1 MLSSSF
7 NLANSSSF
15 EIPTQ
20 AFLKAPE
27 FQDNLS
33 GFELSNKIT
42 PQSLIDY
49 RKLVFKIR
57 NLIPGH
63 HPQLSKRL
71 IFFKHYCSLNSF
83 YKALLTLKDAFSQY
97 PEKFLDKKCK
107 K

>member
-33 GFELSNKIT
+33 GYELSNKIT

-49 RKLVFKIR
+49 RKLAFKIR
-57 NLIPGH
+57 NLIPRH
-63 HPQLSKRL
+63 QPQLSKRL
-71 IFFKHYCSLNSF
+71 IFFKHYSSLNSF
-83 YKALLTLKDAFSQY
+83 LQSPINLKRCF
-97 PEKFLDKKCK
+97 
-107 K
+107 